1 MIDELGQ
8 ADDVAARKL
17 GTSEV
22 IERLRKKGGEALSL
36 DDCDLLLAEL
46 DRLYAQN
53 ALERKW
59 RADEMLKLRERAEKA
74 EAQRKRWKESA
85 THEWELEHA
94 AIRELDV
101 ARAELAEVRARLVKT
116 EAQRLSWK
124 ASAMQERLAA
134 IDMAIRD
141 LHGKT
146 KAKAVAPP
154 ARVGFPHDGGGPRAC
169 VPEQPPPKVSSA
181 MTKEQAI
188 KVLKLGRERIWAGA
202 MGLFCAVFVDF
213 PPVYGRKPSS
223 VGSSKSHRQDRE
235 AYRRRPG
242 RLVQAPAPRRH
253 RHGDSRPPG
262 KEEAMIDRAV
272 LLSLYV
278 LTAVALLALVGQVST
293 GAVIALLVDVVL
305 LHVLE
310 VLVRYRQREELSAL
324 FWSKYRGEILAALA
338 VDEIREKIVAEQGDV
353 ADGMDR
359 LRFIAKMVEK
369 NGKAGAWAWDGDKR
383 SLKNSLASS
392 RLRIRKLR
400 AWSKTLRSKTL

>member
-1 MIDELGQ
+1 
-8 ADDVAARKL
+8 
-17 GTSEV
+17 
-22 IERLRKKGGEALSL
+22 
-36 DDCDLLLAEL
+36 
-46 DRLYAQN
+46 
-53 ALERKW
+53 
-59 RADEMLKLRERAEKA
+59 
-74 EAQRKRWKESA
+74 
-85 THEWELEHA
+85 
-94 AIRELDV
+94 
-101 ARAELAEVRARLVKT
+101 
-116 EAQRLSWK
+116 
-124 ASAMQERLAA
+124 
-134 IDMAIRD
+134 
-141 LHGKT
+141 
-146 KAKAVAPP
+146 
-154 ARVGFPHDGGGPRAC
+154 
-169 VPEQPPPKVSSA
+169 
-181 MTKEQAI
+181 
-188 KVLKLGRERIWAGA
+188 
-202 MGLFCAVFVDF
+202 
-213 PPVYGRKPSS
+213 
-223 VGSSKSHRQDRE
+223 
-235 AYRRRPG
+235 
-242 RLVQAPAPRRH
+242 
-253 RHGDSRPPG
+253 
-262 KEEAMIDRAV
+262 MIDRAV